1 MKFVQT
7 LSRKFPAQLS
17 SLLNDFVQNLL
28 ADYQQNRQTDWAKK
42 SAVLNLI
49 ITASISQYT
58 YRNGAVEIN
67 ISFDELG
74 NYLQTLVLS
83 EMGPEENIDNLPI
96 LKATCLKFIY
106 MFRNQIPD

>member
-7 LSRKFPAQLS
+7 LSRKFPAQLN
-17 SLLNDFVQNLL
+17 SLLSDFVTNLM
-28 ADYQQNRQTDWAKK
+28 ADYQLNRQKEWAKK

-58 YRNGAVEIN
+58 YRSGAVEIN

-74 NYLQTLVLS
+74 NYLQSLVLS
-83 EMGPEENIDNLPI
+83 EMGPGEDIDNLPI

-106 MFRNQIPD
+106 MFRNQLPD